1 MKSLKSLQ
9 LKLGLLIVFAILC
22 SITSVSTSTSNN
34 VQKEINELTQ
44 DYLMDVAK
52 YTGKQ
57 LEGLGESGL
66 SQDTFNNIFKGVK
79 IADMST
85 SYAYVVGADGTMYYH
100 PTADKIGKTVENEQ

>member
-52 YTGKQ
+52 YTGK
-57 LEGLGESGL
+57 
-66 SQDTFNNIFKGVK
+66 
-79 IADMST
+79 
-85 SYAYVVGADGTMYYH
+85 
-100 PTADKIGKTVENEQ
+100 